1 MFKSIDDPPASGEQV
16 SEQRVDAATKARFEE
31 IAIPHLDAVNRMA
44 RALTRNQAEAEDLVQ
59 EAFVRALR
67 AFDRFELRE
76 YGARPW
82 LLRILHNVFFTTRGG
97 RRREPILL
105 DDVDFD
111 RFTDEQNGV
120 NGDLVSADALNWD
133 EFDEELKNAVDQ
145 LQPEYRTVLLLWSI
159 EGLSYKEIA
168 ETCQCALGTVM
179 SRLYRARQ
187 LLGRLLQDYARE
199 HKLSTERFDLWTA
212 RISDDL

>member
-1 MFKSIDDPPASGEQV
+1 MFKHIDDPPASAEEV
-16 SEQRVDAATKARFEE
+16 SVRRVDAATKARFEK
-31 IAIPHLDAVNRMA
+31 IALPHLDAVHRMA

-67 AFDRFELRE
+67 AFGRFELRE

-82 LLRILHNVFFTTRGG
+82 LLRILHNVFYTTRGG
-97 RRREPILL
+97 RRREPTLL

-111 RFTDEQNGV
+111 RFTEEQNGA
-120 NGDLVSADALNWD
+120 NGDLVSADDLNWD
-133 EFDEELKNAVDQ
+133 EFDEELKNAVNQ

-199 HKLSTERFDLWTA
+199 HKLSTERFH
-212 RISDDL
+212 S

>member
-1 MFKSIDDPPASGEQV
+1 MMFKSIDDPPASGEQV
-16 SEQRVDAATKARFEE
+16 SVRRVDAATKARFEE
-31 IAIPHLDAVNRMA
+31 IALPHLDAVHRMA

-82 LLRILHNVFFTTRGG
+82 LLRILHNVFYTTRGG
-97 RRREPILL
+97 RRREPTLL

-120 NGDLVSADALNWD
+120 NGDLVSADDLNWD

-199 HKLSTERFDLWTA
+199 HKLSTERFDL
-212 RISDDL
+212 

>member
-1 MFKSIDDPPASGEQV
+1 MFKHIDDPPASAEEV
-16 SEQRVDAATKARFEE
+16 SVRRVDAATKARFEE
-31 IAIPHLDAVNRMA
+31 IAIPHLDAVHRMA

-59 EAFVRALR
+59 EVFVRALR
-67 AFDRFELRE
+67 AFGRFELRE

-82 LLRILHNVFFTTRGG
+82 LLRILHNVFYTTRGG

-105 DDVDFD
+105 EDVDFD
-111 RFTDEQNGV
+111 RFTDERSAV
-120 NGDLVSADALNWD
+120 NGDLASVDSLNWD
-133 EFDEELKNAVDQ
+133 EFDEELKAAVDQ

-187 LLGRLLQDYARE
+187 LLGRLLRDYAQD
-199 HKLSTERFDLWTA
+199 HKLSTERFD
-212 RISDDL
+212 S

>member
-1 MFKSIDDPPASGEQV
+1 MMFKRIDDPPASDEQV
-16 SEQRVDAATKARFEE
+16 SVQRVGAATKARFEE
-31 IAIPHLDAVNRMA
+31 IALPHLDAVHRMA

-82 LLRILHNVFFTTRGG
+82 LLRILHNVFYTTRGG
-97 RRREPILL
+97 RRREPTLL

-120 NGDLVSADALNWD
+120 NGDLVSADGLNWD
-133 EFDEELKNAVDQ
+133 EFDEELKNAVGQ

-168 ETCQCALGTVM
+168 ETCECALGTVM

-187 LLGRLLQDYARE
+187 VLGGLLRDYARE
-199 HKLSTERFDLWTA
+199 HKLSTERFDL
-212 RISDDL
+212 